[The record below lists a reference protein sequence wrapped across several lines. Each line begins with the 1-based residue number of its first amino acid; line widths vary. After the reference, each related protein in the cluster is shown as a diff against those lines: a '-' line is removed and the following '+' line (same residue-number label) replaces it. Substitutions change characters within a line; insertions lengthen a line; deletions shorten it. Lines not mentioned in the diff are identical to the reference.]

1 MSLNKYV
8 SEVKLVDHNQQ
19 VVFNYLSN
27 FDNLSEY
34 LNSGLIEKITE
45 KVPQIKITDFKSDR
59 DSCKFNITGLGVAEI
74 KIVHRDPFKTIKV
87 ESSGGLPLSF
97 TFWIQLLPVDQYQTK
112 MRLTRSI
119 ALKKE
124 AEWLKDCPAWSLH
137 AEMSMMI
144 KMMAGSKLEEGINKL
159 ADTLSKLPYQ

>member
-8 SEVKLVDHNQQ
+8 SDVKLVNHNQQ

-27 FDNLSEY
+27 FENLSAY

-45 KVPQIKITDFKSDR
+45 KVPQIKITDFESDQ

-74 KIVHRDPFKTIKV
+74 KIVNREPFKTIKV

-97 TFWIQLLPVDQYQTK
+97 IFWIQLIPVDQFQTK
-112 MRLTRSI
+112 MRLT
-119 ALKKE
+119 
-124 AEWLKDCPAWSLH
+124 LH

-144 KMMAGSKLEEGINKL
+144 KMMAGSKLEEGINQL
-159 ADTLSKLPYQ
+159 ADTLSKLPYK

>member
-1 MSLNKYV
+1 MAVNKYI
-8 SEVKLVDHNQQ
+8 SEVKTIDHNQQ

-27 FDNLSEY
+27 FENLSAY

-45 KVPQIKITDFKSDR
+45 KVPQIKITDFESDQ
-59 DSCKFNITGLGVAEI
+59 DSCKFNITGLGVATI
-74 KIVHRDPFKTIKV
+74 KIVNREPFKSIKV

-97 TFWIQLLPVDQYQTK
+97 TFWIQLMPVDQYKTK
-112 MRLTRSI
+112 MRLT
-119 ALKKE
+119 
-124 AEWLKDCPAWSLH
+124 LH
-137 AEMSMMI
+137 AEMSTMI